1 MIYAFAPY
9 TYIYTKNHLGGGGA
23 WPPLAPLESAPV
35 YVYVCAHVCVL
46 VVISCI

>member
-1 MIYAFAPY
+1 MLLLHILIY
-9 TYIYTKNHLGGGGA
+9 IQKIIWGGGGA